1 VYVQKID
8 SSLPKR
14 EGFFLIK
21 SKKNKM
27 KVAVV
32 GATGL
37 VGTKMLQVLAE
48 RNFPV
53 TELIPVAS
61 EKSVGKEVEY
71 KGKKY
76 KVVSMTDAIAAKPA
90 VALFSAG
97 GSTSLEWAPKFAE
110 AGITV
115 IDNSSAW
122 RMDPTKKL
130 VVPEIN
136 ADALTVNDKII
147 ANPNCST
154 IQMVVAL
161 NPLHKKYHI
170 KRLVVSTYQSVTGT
184 GVKAVTQLMN
194 ERQGIEGEMAYK
206 YQIDMNAIPQIDV
219 FLDNG
224 YTKEEMKMVN
234 ETKKIMRDDSIRV
247 TATTVRIPVMGG
259 HSESVNV
266 EFDNEFDINEVKS
279 LLAAAPGVVLVD
291 DPANAK
297 YPMPKDAHEKD
308 EVFVGRLR
316 RDESQP
322 NTLNMWIVSDNLRKG
337 AATNAVQIAEYL
349 LQKGLLG

>member
-1 VYVQKID
+1 
-8 SSLPKR
+8 
-14 EGFFLIK
+14 
-21 SKKNKM
+21 M

-53 TELIPVAS
+53 TELLPVAS
-61 EKSVGKEVEY
+61 EKSVGKEVEF

-76 KVVSMTDAIAAKPA
+76 KVVSMTNAIAAKPA

-130 VVPEIN
+130 VVPELN
-136 ADALTVNDKII
+136 ADALTKEDKII

-161 NPLHKKYHI
+161 NPLHKKYGI
-170 KRLVVSTYQSVTGT
+170 KRIVVSTYQSVTGT
-184 GVKAVTQLMN
+184 GVKAVNQLMN
-194 ERQGIEGEMAYK
+194 ERQGVKGDMAYK
-206 YQIDMNAIPQIDV
+206 YPIDMNAIPQIDV

-234 ETKKIMRDDSIRV
+234 ETRKIMRDDSIRV

-259 HSESVNV
+259 HSESANI
-266 EFDNEFDINEVKS
+266 EFANDFDLNEVKS
-279 LLAAAPGVVLVD
+279 LLTKAPGVVLVD

-297 YPMPKDAHEKD
+297 YPMPMDAHEKD

-349 LQKGLLG
+349 VSKKLV

>member
-1 VYVQKID
+1 
-8 SSLPKR
+8 
-14 EGFFLIK
+14 
-21 SKKNKM
+21 M

-61 EKSVGKEVEY
+61 ARSAGKEIIF
-71 KGKKY
+71 KGKAY
-76 KVVSMTDAIAAKPA
+76 KVVSMEDGIAAKPA

-110 AGITV
+110 AGIRV

-130 VVPEIN
+130 VVPEVN
-136 ADALTVNDKII
+136 ASVLTANDLII

-161 NPLHKKYHI
+161 QPLHDKYKI
-170 KRLVVSTYQSVTGT
+170 KRVVVSTYQSVTGT
-184 GVKAVTQLMN
+184 GKKAVDQLME
-194 ERQGIEGEMAYK
+194 ERKGNQMAAADMAYK
-206 YQIDMNAIPQIDV
+206 YTIDLNAIPQIDV
-219 FLDNG
+219 FLENG
-224 YTKEEMKMVN
+224 YTKEEMKMVK
-234 ETKKIMRDDSIRV
+234 ETCKIMQDDNIKV

-266 EFDNEFDINEVKS
+266 EFENEFDLNELIT
-279 LLAAAPGVVLVD
+279 LLGTAPGVVVQQND
-291 DPANAK
+291 GDQF
-297 YPMPKDAHEKD
+297 YPMPLWAHEKD

-316 RDESQP
+316 RDETQAK
-322 NTLNMWIVSDNLRKG
+322 TLNMWIVSDNLRKG
-337 AATNAVQIAEYL
+337 AATNAIQIAEYL
-349 LQKGLLG
+349 TAQGII

>member
-1 VYVQKID
+1 MKI
-8 SSLPKR
+8 
-14 EGFFLIK
+14 
-21 SKKNKM
+21 
-27 KVAVV
+27 AVV

-37 VGTKMLQVLAE
+37 VGTKMLEVLAE

-61 EKSVGKEVEY
+61 ERSAGKKLSFGGKEWT
-71 KGKKY
+71 
-76 KVVSMTDAIAAKPA
+76 VVTPAQAIAAKPHI
-90 VALFSAG
+90 ALFSAG

-136 ADALTVNDKII
+136 ASTLTASDKII

-161 NPLHKKYHI
+161 QPLHKKYKI
-170 KRLVVSTYQSVTGT
+170 TRIVVSTYQSVTGT
-184 GVKAVTQLMN
+184 GKKAVDQLMN
-194 ERQGIEGEMAYK
+194 ERAGVEGEKAYA
-206 YQIDMNAIPQIDV
+206 YQIDLNVIPHIDV
-219 FLDNG
+219 FMDNG

-234 ETKKIMRDDSIRV
+234 ETKKIMGDDTIRV

-266 EFDNEFDINEVKS
+266 EFENEFELNDVRN
-279 LLAAAPGVVLVD
+279 LLETAPGIKLVD
-291 DPANAK
+291 DVKNLQ
-297 YPMPKDAHEKD
+297 YPMPLICA
-308 EVFVGRLR
+308 
-316 RDESQP
+316 
-322 NTLNMWIVSDNLRKG
+322 
-337 AATNAVQIAEYL
+337 
-349 LQKGLLG
+349 

>member
-1 VYVQKID
+1 
-8 SSLPKR
+8 
-14 EGFFLIK
+14 
-21 SKKNKM
+21 M

-53 TELIPVAS
+53 TELVAVAS
-61 EKSVGKEVEY
+61 ERSVGKEVEF
-71 KGKKY
+71 KGKKI
-76 KVVSMTDAIAAKPA
+76 KVVSMADAIEAKPA
-90 VALFSAG
+90 IALFSAG
-97 GSTSLEWAPKFAE
+97 GSTSLEWAPKFAA

-122 RMDPTKKL
+122 RMDISKPL
-130 VVPEIN
+130 IVPELN
-136 ADALTVNDKII
+136 ADVLTKNDKII

-161 NPLHKKYHI
+161 NLLHKKYGI
-170 KRLVVSTYQSVTGT
+170 KRIVVSTYQSVTGT

-194 ERQGIEGEMAYK
+194 ERNGVAGERAYK
-206 YQIDMNAIPQIDV
+206 YPIDLNAIPQIDV
-219 FLDNG
+219 FLDNH

-234 ETKKIMRDDSIRV
+234 ETKKIMRDDTIRV
-247 TATTVRIPVMGG
+247 TATTVRIPVVGG
-259 HSESVNV
+259 HSEAINV
-266 EFDNEFDINEVKS
+266 EFEKEYDLNEVRS
-279 LLAAAPGVVLVD
+279 LLQSSPGVVVVD
-291 DPANAK
+291 DPANQL
-297 YPMPKDAHEKD
+297 YPMPMNAHERD

-322 NTLNMWIVSDNLRKG
+322 NTLNMWVVSDNLRKG

-349 LQKGLLG
+349 LAKNLLG

>member
-1 VYVQKID
+1 
-8 SSLPKR
+8 
-14 EGFFLIK
+14 
-21 SKKNKM
+21 M

-37 VGTKMLQVLAE
+37 VGTKMLEVLAE

-61 EKSVGKEVEY
+61 EKSVGKKLRFQNREWS
-71 KGKKY
+71 
-76 KVVSMTDAIAAKPA
+76 VVSAADAILARPA
-90 VALFSAG
+90 IAIFSAG
-97 GSTSLEWAPKFAE
+97 GSTSLEWAPKFAA

-130 VVPEIN
+130 VVPELN
-136 ADALTVNDKII
+136 ADTLTAADKII

-161 NPLHKKYHI
+161 NPLHKRYTVQRI
-170 KRLVVSTYQSVTGT
+170 VVSTYQSVTGT

-194 ERQGIEGEMAYK
+194 ERKGIQGEMAYK
-206 YQIDMNAIPQIDV
+206 YPIDLNAIPQIDV
-219 FLDNG
+219 FTENG

-234 ETKKIMRDDSIRV
+234 ETKKIMRDNSIRV

-259 HSESVNV
+259 HSESVNIEFEK
-266 EFDNEFDINEVKS
+266 EFDLDEVKN
-279 LLAAAPGVVLVD
+279 LLSEAPGVIVVD
-291 DPANAK
+291 DPATHQ
-297 YPMPKDAHEKD
+297 YPMPKDA
-308 EVFVGRLR
+308 
-316 RDESQP
+316 
-322 NTLNMWIVSDNLRKG
+322 
-337 AATNAVQIAEYL
+337 
-349 LQKGLLG
+349 

>member
-1 VYVQKID
+1 
-8 SSLPKR
+8 
-14 EGFFLIK
+14 
-21 SKKNKM
+21 M

-37 VGTKMLQVLAE
+37 VGTKMLEVLAE

-53 TELIPVAS
+53 TELLPVAS
-61 EKSVGKEVEY
+61 ERSVGKEVEF

-76 KVVSMTDAIAAKPA
+76 KVVSAADAIAAKPQ

-97 GSTSLEWAPKFAE
+97 GSTSLEWAPKFAA

-122 RMDPTKKL
+122 RMDPSKKL
-130 VVPEIN
+130 VVPELN
-136 ADALTVNDKII
+136 ADALTKEDKII

-161 NPLHKKYHI
+161 NLLHKQYQV
-170 KRLVVSTYQSVTGT
+170 KRIVVSTYQSVTGT

-194 ERQGIEGEMAYK
+194 ERKGVQGEMAYK
-206 YQIDMNAIPQIDV
+206 YPIDLNAIPQIDV

-234 ETKKIMRDDSIRV
+234 ETRKIMRDDNIRV

-266 EFDNEFDINEVKS
+266 EFEKEFDLQEVKA
-279 LLAAAPGVVLVD
+279 LLGRSPGVVVTD
-291 DPANAK
+291 DPATQQ

-316 RDESQP
+316 RDETQEK
-322 NTLNMWIVSDNLRKG
+322 TLNMWVVSDNLRKG

-349 LQKGLLG
+349 VGKGLL

>member
-1 VYVQKID
+1 
-8 SSLPKR
+8 
-14 EGFFLIK
+14 
-21 SKKNKM
+21 M

-61 EKSVGKEVEY
+61 EKSVGKEITF
-71 KGKKY
+71 KGKQY
-76 KVVSMTDAIAAKPA
+76 KVVSVEDAIKQKPD
-90 VALFSAG
+90 VAIFSAG
-97 GSTSLEWAPKFAE
+97 GSTSLAQAPLFAA
-110 AGITV
+110 AGTTV

-130 VVPEIN
+130 VVPEVN
-136 ADALTVNDKII
+136 AHVLTADDKII

-161 NPLHKKYHI
+161 KPLHDKYKI
-170 KRLVVSTYQSVTGT
+170 KRVVVSTYQSVTGT
-184 GVKAVTQLMN
+184 GVKAVDQLFN
-194 ERQGIEGEMAYK
+194 ERKGIDGPKVYP
-206 YQIDMNAIPQIDV
+206 YTIDLNVIPQIDV
-219 FLDNG
+219 FTENG

-234 ETKKIMRDDSIRV
+234 ETVKIMGDDTIKV

-259 HSESVNV
+259 HSESVNI
-266 EFDNEFDINEVKS
+266 EFVNDFDLTELRE
-279 LLAAAPGVVLVD
+279 LLAKSPGIVVVD
-291 DPANAK
+291 DTANLK
-297 YPMPKDAHEKD
+297 YPMPLDAHDKD
-308 EVFVGRLR
+308 DVFVGRIR
-316 RDESQP
+316 RDESQA
-322 NTLNMWIVSDNLRKG
+322 NTLNCWIVSDNLRKG

-349 LQKGLLG
+349 AANHLIGRAVEVL

>member
-1 VYVQKID
+1 
-8 SSLPKR
+8 
-14 EGFFLIK
+14 
-21 SKKNKM
+21 M

-37 VGTKMLQVLAE
+37 VGTKMMEVLLE
-48 RNFPV
+48 RNFPLS
-53 TELIPVAS
+53 ELIPVAS
-61 EKSVGKEVEY
+61 EKSVGKEIVY
-71 KGKKY
+71 NGKKF
-76 KVVSMTDAIAAKPA
+76 KVVGMQTAIDMKPN

-97 GSTSLEWAPKFAE
+97 GSTSLEWAPKFAA

-122 RMDPTKKL
+122 RMDASKKL

-136 ADALTVNDKII
+136 AKELSATDKII

-161 NPLHKKYHI
+161 NPLHKKYNI
-170 KRLVVSTYQSVTGT
+170 KRVVVSTYQSVTGT
-184 GVKAVTQLMN
+184 RVKAVTQLMN
-194 ERQGIEGEMAYK
+194 ERNGIKGEMAYP
-206 YQIDMNAIPQIDV
+206 YTIDLNVIPQIDV

-234 ETKKIMRDDSIRV
+234 ETKKIMGDDSIRL

-259 HSESVNV
+259 HSESVNI
-266 EFDNEFDINEVKS
+266 EFANDFDLNEVRT
-279 LLAAAPGVVLVD
+279 LLQNAPGVIVVD
-291 DPANAK
+291 DIKNLK
-297 YPMPKDAHEKD
+297 YPMPMDAHNKD
-308 EVFVGRLR
+308 EVFVGRIR
-316 RDESQP
+316 RDESNP

-337 AATNAVQIAEYL
+337 AATNAIQIAEYL
-349 LQKGLLG
+349 VTQKLI